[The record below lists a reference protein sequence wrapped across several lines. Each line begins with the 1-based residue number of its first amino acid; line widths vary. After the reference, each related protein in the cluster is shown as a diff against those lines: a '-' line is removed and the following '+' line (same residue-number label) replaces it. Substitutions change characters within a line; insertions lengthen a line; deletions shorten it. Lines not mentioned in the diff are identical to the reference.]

1 MALHRTKKI
10 APNYMD
16 TIFLPSPD
24 RPWHRNGDGKIVVD
38 VENRGI
44 HHRIAQKIWHKP
56 RVSHIS
62 LDTYGSALWER
73 LDGSNTVYDIVMAMK
88 EQFSQ
93 EEDRMLD
100 RVVTFLGTLQN
111 NRFIIKKK

>member
-1 MALHRTKKI
+1 
-10 APNYMD
+10 MD
-16 TIFLPSPD
+16 TVFLPNPD
-24 RPWHRNGDGKIVVD
+24 RPWHRSRDGKIVID

-56 RVSHIS
+56 KVSHIS
-62 LDTYGSALWER
+62 LDSYGSALWECMN
-73 LDGSNTVYDIVMAMK
+73 GSNTVYDIVMAMK
-88 EQFSQ
+88 EQFPQ

>member
-1 MALHRTKKI
+1 MSKKKKI

-16 TIFLPSPD
+16 TIFFPNPD
-24 RPWHRNGDGKIVVD
+24 RPWHRGKDGKVVID
-38 VENRGI
+38 MENKGL

-56 RVSHIS
+56 KVSHIS
-62 LDTYGSALWER
+62 LDSYGTALWEQ
-73 LDGSNTVYDIVMAMK
+73 LDGKHTVYDIVMAMK
-88 EQFSQ
+88 EQFPG

-111 NRFIIKKK
+111 NRFIIKR

>member
-1 MALHRTKKI
+1 MKKKRKI
-10 APNYMD
+10 APNFMD
-16 TIFLPSPD
+16 TVFVPSPQ
-24 RPWHRNGDGKIVVD
+24 RPWRQGEDGYVVID
-38 VENRGI
+38 VENKGP

-62 LDTYGSALWER
+62 LDAYGTSLWK
-73 LDGSNTVYDIVMAMK
+73 LMDGRNTVYDIVMAMK
-88 EQFSQ
+88 KQFPR